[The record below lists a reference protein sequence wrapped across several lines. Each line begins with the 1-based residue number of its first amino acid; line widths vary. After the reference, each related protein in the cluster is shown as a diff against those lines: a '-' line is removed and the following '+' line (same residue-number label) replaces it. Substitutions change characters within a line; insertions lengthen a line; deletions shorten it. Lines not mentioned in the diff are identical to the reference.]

1 MLLACKVSYKSS
13 VFNDLKNI
21 DGPTAKRILDTIENK
36 LAKDPGKGIP
46 LEGKFKGL
54 LRYRIGSSRVIYSKI
69 GEGILVLRVG
79 HRKKVYGR

>member
-21 DGPTAKRILDTIENK
+21 DKPTAKRILDTIEKK
-36 LAKDPGKGIP
+36 LACDPGKGIP

-54 LRYRIGSSRVIYSKI
+54 FKYRIGSYRVIYSKI